1 MALLAEGSGLRLRFT
16 TLRASRCVFAFFVL
30 SAASLFCHEE
40 KTISSRGASRANSMS
55 TAQPTDLPFK
65 KGDVITILARDDEEW
80 WKGRLRL
87 REGMIP
93 RNYVEA
99 HFA

>member
-1 MALLAEGSGLRLRFT
+1 
-16 TLRASRCVFAFFVL
+16 
-30 SAASLFCHEE
+30 
-40 KTISSRGASRANSMS
+40 MS

-87 REGMIP
+87 REGTIP

>member
-1 MALLAEGSGLRLRFT
+1 MPTPEGGTDDDAGDNHDNPPPRSPRL
-16 TLRASRCVFAFFVL
+16 
-30 SAASLFCHEE
+30 
-40 KTISSRGASRANSMS
+40 
-55 TAQPTDLPFK
+55 QPTDLPFK

-87 REGMIP
+87 REGIIP

-99 HFA
+99 HFT

>member
-1 MALLAEGSGLRLRFT
+1 
-16 TLRASRCVFAFFVL
+16 
-30 SAASLFCHEE
+30 
-40 KTISSRGASRANSMS
+40 MS